1 MFKLAASIL
10 ALSLAASAAQ
20 AQTAAPTIDP
30 QRLALAKQIFESQG
44 GAQNAANIMK
54 SMETTML
61 AAAKTPE
68 AKQAMAA
75 VMDKM
80 ATTFMPRLFDQM
92 AGYYAQDFTEG
103 QLKDILVFYQSP
115 TGQALKAQAPVLA
128 QQMAGSMIKLM
139 PTLQLSV
146 LDKVCSQV
154 TCTPEQQQQL
164 AALKQAIPAD
174 QRF

>member
-1 MFKLAASIL
+1 MFKIAASVL
-10 ALSLAASAAQ
+10 ALSLMASAVH

-30 QRLALAKQIFESQG
+30 QRLALARQIFEVQG
-44 GAQNAANIMK
+44 GAQNATTLLRTMEN
-54 SMETTML
+54 SMMDSV
-61 AAAKTPE
+61 KDPE
-68 AKQAMAA
+68 AKKRMAE

-80 ATTFMPRLFDQM
+80 VTTFMPRLFDQM

-115 TGQALKAQAPVLA
+115 TGQALKTQAPVLA
-128 QQMAGSMIKLM
+128 QQMTGSMIKLM

-154 TCTPEQQQQL
+154 ECSPEQQQQL
-164 AALKQAIPAD
+164 AALKQAVPPD

>member
-10 ALSLAASAAQ
+10 ALSLAASAVH

-44 GAQNAANIMK
+44 GAQNAATIMNSMEK
-54 SMETTML
+54 SMVDSV
-61 AAAKTPE
+61 KDPE
-68 AKQAMAA
+68 AKKRMAE

-80 ATTFMPRLFDQM
+80 ATVFMPRLFDQM
-92 AGYYAQDFTEG
+92 AGYYAQDFTDG

-115 TGQALKAQAPVLA
+115 TGQAMKAQAPVLA
-128 QQMAGSMIKLM
+128 QQMAGSMVKLM

-154 TCTPEQQQQL
+154 ACSPEQQQQL
-164 AALKQAIPAD
+164 AALKQVVPPD